1 MRFLVI
7 LALLPAVLLT
17 VYIYK
22 KDRLERE
29 PVRLIVRLL
38 ALGAFSCLPAAA
50 MEYGVGALIDSSG
63 ITNPYFLVF
72 LNSFAVAALCEELV
86 KYFFLRR
93 TTWRSATGR

>member
-22 KDRLERE
+22 KDRMERE

-50 MEYGVGALIDSSG
+50 ME
-63 ITNPYFLVF
+63 
-72 LNSFAVAALCEELV
+72 
-86 KYFFLRR
+86 
-93 TTWRSATGR
+93 